1 MKKLLVGCGIAVVVT
16 LLLLVGAGVFVTRW
30 VQDRMPD
37 MERLGE
43 YESTLVERHGEAD
56 AWTPPLDGVYEMERV
71 ARFVQIRQA
80 LRPAHERMAARF
92 DELVAPDKPQT
103 KGLRGM
109 IGGARAVV
117 TALSG
122 GMELLVLADSLLI
135 ASDMG
140 KGEFAHYNLLTVH
153 GVQAVSIDRSVD
165 ELRER
170 GDQDDAREAML
181 EMLEE
186 YESESRALL
195 RAHIDNVLR
204 ELGTRESGPESAAWR
219 DLLRDARESTTVAL
233 PLTDPVPPGFLAALA
248 PWQSTL
254 ELQRPQSLGELLAQL
269 PFVLRSEDQKSGS
282 VGFRF

>member
-1 MKKLLVGCGIAVVVT
+1 MKKLLVGCGVAVVVI

-37 MERLGE
+37 MEKLGE
-43 YESTLVERHGEAD
+43 YESTLVARHGEAD
-56 AWTPPLDGVYEMERV
+56 VWTPPLDGVYEMERV

-80 LRPAHERMAARF
+80 LRPAHQRMAARF
-92 DELVAPDKPQT
+92 DDLVAPGKPEP

-165 ELRER
+165 ELRDAV
-170 GDQDDAREAML
+170 DQDDARVAMR
-181 EMLEE
+181 EMLEQ

-204 ELGTRESGPESAAWR
+204 ELGTRESGPETAAWL
-219 DLLRDARESTTVAL
+219 DLLRDARESSSGKL
-233 PLTDPVPPGFLAALA
+233 PLTDPVPPGFLEAIA
-248 PWQSTL
+248 PWRSTL
-254 ELQRPQSLGELLAQL
+254 ELQRPHSLGELLAQL
-269 PFVLRSEDQKSGS
+269 PFVLRSEDQQSGN
-282 VGFRF
+282 VQFRF